1 MQACENVSDAYDW
14 IEQVFT
20 ELQEFSERLS
30 IYTESRID
38 DVLKKKMVAIL
49 AL

>member
-1 MQACENVSDAYDW
+1 MQSCENVSNAYDW

-20 ELQEFSERLS
+20 ELQEFSERL
-30 IYTESRID
+30 
-38 DVLKKKMVAIL
+38 DVYAQSHIGAVLQKKIVAIL